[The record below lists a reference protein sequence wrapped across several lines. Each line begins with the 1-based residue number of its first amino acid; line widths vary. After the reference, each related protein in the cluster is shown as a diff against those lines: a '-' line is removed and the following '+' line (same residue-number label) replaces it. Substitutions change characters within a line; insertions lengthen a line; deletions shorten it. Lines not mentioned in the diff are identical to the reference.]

1 MPTRATVDVPLAL
14 SHLGGVQDSQGRLP
28 PRGSPFLKDGWEIVA
43 GGGGGKCTPE
53 RACGTKEQ
61 NLLPLHF
68 SVMHVAILASAFRE
82 QVRPFYC
89 GGKAA
94 SLLFLLDKDL
104 HLEEQKDCFWSTFSV
119 FSVGRC

>member
-14 SHLGGVQDSQGRLP
+14 SHLGRVQGSQGRLP

-43 GGGGGKCTPE
+43 GGGGGRCTPE

-68 SVMHVAILASAFRE
+68 SVMHVAILASAFKE

-94 SLLFLLDKDL
+94 SLLFLLDKDSL
-104 HLEEQKDCFWSTFSV
+104 LEEQKYLFLEHLLCFLC
-119 FSVGRC
+119 G